1 MQLPISRTENIVIQE
16 ANNELLIYD
25 LLTNQAFCL
34 NETSALV
41 FNGCNGKTTIEE
53 LNQQTKLTDN
63 IIFLALDELK
73 NHNLLIGQYHSPF
86 AGMSR
91 REAVKKVGLSTM
103 LALPVI
109 MSIVAPVAAQAN
121 SQTCACP
128 TTQPSP
134 GNCQSRGQFTV
145 GCVTSELDCQNIAN
159 TTTSCCDRVTGIAY
173 LSDTQCCLLVC
184 DPLTPGGG

>member
-1 MQLPISRTENIVIQE
+1 MKLPTSKTANIVVQE
-16 ANNELLIYD
+16 AGKELLIYD

-41 FNGCNGKTTIEE
+41 FNGCNGKTTFEE
-53 LNQQTKLTDN
+53 LKRQTKLTDN

-103 LALPVI
+103 IALPIV
-109 MSIVAPVAAQAN
+109 MSIVAPAAAN
-121 SQTCACP
+121 AASGTCACP

-134 GNCQSRGQFTV
+134 GNCQSTGQFTV
-145 GCVTSELDCQNIAN
+145 GCVVSEVDCNNIIQ
-159 TTTSCCDRVTGIAY
+159 TTTSCCSGVTSAAY
-173 LSDTQCCLLVC
+173 LSDTQCCVIGC
-184 DPLTPGGG
+184 DPRQPGGG